1 MTQDGGGASEQPR
14 GILVRLDHALNLAEW
29 GFIGGALAFASVLLF
44 VNVVMRYVF
53 LNPLNWVEET
63 SLYLMVWIVFIGGSI
78 AIRTRGHMAIDLLPL
93 ALSPPNRRRLALAVS
108 VASLLFFAVF
118 FWYSLEHT
126 LRVRSISQLTPV
138 MQAPMWLTY
147 LAMPVGSLLMM
158 LRTVQAI
165 LRTLGEQDFS
175 NASIPV
181 DLQD

>member
-1 MTQDGGGASEQPR
+1 MTQEGDGTAARPR
-14 GILVRLDHALNLAEW
+14 GMLAQLDHALGLAEW
-29 GFIGGALAFASVLLF
+29 GFIGGALALTSVLLF
-44 VNVVMRYVF
+44 ANVVMRYVF
-53 LNPLNWVEET
+53 LSPLNWVEET

-126 LRVRSISQLTPV
+126 LRVRSINQLTPV

-147 LAMPVGSLLMM
+147 LAMPVGSLLMS
-158 LRTVQAI
+158 LRTMQAI
-165 LRTLGEQDFS
+165 LRTLGEHDFS
-175 NASIPV
+175 DASIPV